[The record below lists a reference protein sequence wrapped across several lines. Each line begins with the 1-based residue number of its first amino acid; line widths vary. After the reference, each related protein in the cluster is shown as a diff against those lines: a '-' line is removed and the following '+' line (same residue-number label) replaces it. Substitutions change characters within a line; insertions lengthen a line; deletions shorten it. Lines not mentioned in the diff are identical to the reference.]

1 VTSPYWYSTLTA
13 AEQAALDP
21 GLPPRLSRTPDVL
34 VVGGGAVGLGVAA
47 MCRRAGAQ
55 DVVVLERGILGAG
68 ASGGAAGLLNPE
80 MQTQRDYPAA
90 FVELCRH
97 SSDLY
102 RRLDAEWDGSFR
114 LRPTLLRALGNP
126 PYDMPGQIGLNP
138 RRVVSALAQHAG
150 AVATGVEVTGV
161 TTTGSRVAAVRSSI
175 GDFHP
180 GALVYASGD
189 ISADWTRS
197 PPARVKGT
205 IAITEP
211 AGFELEAALIDQI
224 LVRQLEDGRLL
235 IGSTIDEGDQVP
247 EVRQE
252 TLDGIRAEVARML
265 PEAASLR
272 VEVAW
277 CCFRPG
283 SPDGMPVIDRLPG
296 LDNTWIS
303 VGHFRTGI
311 LLAPGAGEAVAAW
324 IMDGRP
330 PATIA
335 GLGLAR
341 LG

>member
-1 VTSPYWYSTLTA
+1 VTSPYWYGTLTP
-13 AEQAALDP
+13 AERAALDP
-21 GLPPRLSRTPDVL
+21 GIPARLSRTPDVL

-47 MCRRAGAQ
+47 MCRRAGAK

-80 MQTQRDYPAA
+80 MQTQREYPAA
-90 FVELCRH
+90 FVDLCRH
-97 SSDLY
+97 SADLY
-102 RRLDAEWDGSFR
+102 RRLDAEWEGSFR

-126 PYDMPGQIGLNP
+126 PHDMPGQIGLNP
-138 RRVVSALAQHAG
+138 RRVVSVLARHAG
-150 AVATGVEVTGV
+150 AVATGVEVTGM
-161 TTTGSRVAAVRSSI
+161 TTAGSRVAAVRSSI

-189 ISADWTRS
+189 ISGEWVRS

-211 AGFELEAALIDQI
+211 AGFELEAALIDKI

-235 IGSTIDEGDQVP
+235 VGSTIDEGDPVP
-247 EVRQE
+247 EVRPQ
-252 TLDGIRAEVARML
+252 TIDGIRAEVARML
-265 PEAASLR
+265 PEAAGLR
-272 VEVAW
+272 VEAAW

-296 LDNTWIS
+296 LINAWIS

-311 LLAPGAGEAVAAW
+311 LLAPGAGEAMAAW
-324 IMDGRP
+324 IMERRP
-330 PATIA
+330 PGTVS